1 MLIVV
6 AFRLHRSCV
15 PLCRNGVPLC
25 RSCVPPLLW
34 KPTWINASGVQNCPL
49 PFFYSLFTRE
59 ALWISD
65 PVSEVLQ
72 ESPPFGRGWV
82 DPYGAGLPP
91 PILAYGSPRRPPVAV
106 AYPRSEE
113 HTSELQSLMRNSYAV
128 FCLKKKK
135 N

>member
-1 MLIVV
+1 M
-6 AFRLHRSCV
+6 
-15 PLCRNGVPLC
+15 
-25 RSCVPPLLW
+25 
-34 KPTWINASGVQNCPL
+34 QNCPL

-106 AYPRSEE
+106 ACPPPLRGGSPLA
-113 HTSELQSLMRNSYAV
+113 TCRYAAR
-128 FCLKKKK
+128 FGSKEGAGFFKTI
-135 N
+135 